1 MKKII
6 VIIVLSL
13 LISCKK
19 SIIVPDI
26 TAIYVED
33 ARKVVTENKLIPE
46 IEYIFSNSV
55 EKDYVISTE
64 PILGSS
70 VEENSRILLKVS
82 KGYIYKISDK
92 ALISWINS
100 NFQDDESWNFD
111 LPIVKQGKIEI
122 IVYPLLSNKQ
132 NLAFRDYCNVKFNT
146 DNSDTFICNIDS
158 SKYDQFNKIVINIDL
173 ENNDYNLPTNLFI
186 DAYFDVNGVER
197 TTSLK
202 FTIEW

>member
-1 MKKII
+1 MKKLI
-6 VIIVLSL
+6 VIIVLCL

-19 SIIVPDI
+19 SIIVPDL
-26 TAIYVED
+26 TAVYVED

-64 PILGSS
+64 PILGSN

-82 KGYIYKISDK
+82 KGYLYKISDN
-92 ALISWINS
+92 ALISWIES
-100 NFQDDESWNFD
+100 NFQNDESWSFD

-132 NLAFRDYCNVKFNT
+132 NLTFRDYCNVKYNT

-173 ENNDYNLPTNLFI
+173 KNNDFNLPTNLFI
-186 DAYFDVNGVER
+186 DTYFDVDGVER